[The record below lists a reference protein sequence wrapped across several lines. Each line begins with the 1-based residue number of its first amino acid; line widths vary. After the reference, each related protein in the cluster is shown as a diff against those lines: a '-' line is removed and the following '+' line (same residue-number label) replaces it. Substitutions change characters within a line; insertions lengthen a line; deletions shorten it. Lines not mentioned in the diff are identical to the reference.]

1 MANRIFYACQAVFID
16 GTYLQN
22 VQTVGVDYSA
32 DAEAISDAG
41 RSQAFGDRYN
51 RPEVTITIER
61 QLRSGDTPFYT
72 ITAAD
77 NYADS
82 YLLKDGNLGLCGW
95 DSSCNLKEY
104 EVGLTYSDDQTISGS
119 LDSVKF
125 EYCLV
130 TEISYS
136 FSVDGIFTESI
147 SFVTNN
153 LTKQSAGNVPAAG
166 ATGTLMR
173 KQNFDAQNSIFPT
186 EVDAAILTTATDG
199 TKTRVIQ
206 SIDLTLS
213 VSYSELADT
222 GFWRGSNQ
230 GNNPSEQNKY
240 KHIETPVEVTCEITA
255 VARKSV
261 AQDILIKDTNFM
273 AFPTPSRQIVLK
285 FDSIVFDLGSKNYCT
300 SIGLSGGDTGGG
312 NVEMAFSYTNT
323 NNDYMPYTNGSI
335 VTKTQS
341 AIY

>member
-1 MANRIFYACQAVFID
+1 MGNRVFYACQAVFID

-22 VQTVGVDYSA
+22 VQSVGVDYSA
-32 DAEAISDAG
+32 DAESIYDAG
-41 RSQAFGDRYN
+41 RSQVFGDRYN
-51 RPEVTITIER
+51 KPEVTITIER
-61 QLRSGDTPFYT
+61 HLRSGDTPFYT
-72 ITAAD
+72 TGTSS
-77 NYADS
+77 YEDS
-82 YLLKDGNLGLCGW
+82 YLLKNGNLGIAGW
-95 DSSCNLKEY
+95 SGLKEY
-104 EVGLTYSDDQTISGS
+104 EVGLTYSDDETVSGS
-119 LDSVKF
+119 IDSVKL

-130 TEISYS
+130 TEISYN
-136 FSVDGIFTESI
+136 FSVDGVFTESI
-147 SFVTNN
+147 TFVCNN
-153 LTKQSAGNVPAAG
+153 LTKQSAGSVPAAG
-166 ATGTLMR
+166 DSGGLMR
-173 KQNFDAQNSIFPT
+173 RRNFDTENSIFPT